1 MKKTDK
7 VIFISSWLKD
17 EIILSGIYR
26 KKTQDH
32 IIRYLL
38 VERKIK
44 LSDIFII
51 GMERDKVIWF
61 LQGKKSDKLIWIYQ
75 MFSDIFFINKI
86 TL

>member
-1 MKKTDK
+1 MFSLKETDK
-7 VIFISSWLKD
+7 VILHLHDLKD
-17 EIILSGIYR
+17 KIILSGIYR

-61 LQGKKSDKLIWIYQ
+61 LQEKNQ
-75 MFSDIFFINKI
+75 IN
-86 TL
+86 